1 MNARMIK
8 KYSLCAIV
16 VPIIVLVTTVMLL
29 LSSIFFKIYLKTL
42 SHFFGISHILG
53 ISEQNT
59 FPITALLLLSGLFI
73 FVIIRHNIIDSFISF
88 LIFIASYGI
97 YGYLFAT
104 FHALGNHTN
113 PTLPSLLIVL
123 FFTAT
128 FFVGFIKQKLA
139 IHTLTPGLQNFA
151 ECFVWTSIFLIS
163 SYSFFPKARPDLL
176 YFPPFAHIKTM
187 YQLSESSIFF
197 IFFGICLLALILLV
211 VLQSRKIR
219 LKLFCR
225 T

>member
-1 MNARMIK
+1 MKANIIK
-8 KYSLCAIV
+8 SYGLSAIAI
-16 VPIIVLVTTVMLL
+16 PIIVITTTVMLI

-59 FPITALLLLSGLFI
+59 FPITALLLLSSLFI

-104 FHALGNHTN
+104 FHALGNHTK
-113 PTLPSLLIVL
+113 PALPILLILL
-123 FFTAT
+123 FFMAT
-128 FFVGFIKQKLA
+128 FFVGFIKQTLA
-139 IHTLTPGLQNFA
+139 IHTLTPGLQNFS

-176 YFPPFAHIKTM
+176 YFPPFAHIKTT
-187 YQLSESSIFF
+187 YQLSEPSIFF

-211 VLQSRKIR
+211 VLQSKKIR
-219 LKLFCR
+219 SKLFGCI
-225 T
+225 